1 MEESCGEGEV
11 EEEEEG
17 EEEGDDDVS
26 QNSNSS
32 KKRQRR
38 ESGSGRSSRSG
49 SSSIHININNNYT
62 TNGIPMGLWT
72 VYVDSE
78 ADVGF
83 PLAPL
88 AGVPDTHD
96 RMMGVTAAR
105 NATPLPLP
113 LPFPGNNTD
122 TTTTTT
128 TTRRDTASLISNMI
142 TTSIAERAPSSS
154 SSGGAMTKDTFEYK
168 DWERIKE
175 TLTCA
180 SELCDRAWLCYF
192 FCVFYA
198 RLIAVFSSFPR
209 CCKLKYNLGSR

>member
-17 EEEGDDDVS
+17 EEEGDDVS

-32 KKRQRR
+32 KRQRR
-38 ESGSGRSSRSG
+38 DSGSGQSSRSNSN
-49 SSSIHININNNYT
+49 SSFHINVNT
-62 TNGIPMGLWT
+62 TNGTPMGLWT

-78 ADVGF
+78 ADVGMGF
-83 PLAPL
+83 RVP
-88 AGVPDTHD
+88 PDTHD
-96 RMMGVTAAR
+96 RMGVTAR
-105 NATPLPLP
+105 NGTPLPLP
-113 LPFPGNNTD
+113 LPLPGDNTD
-122 TTTTTT
+122 TTIT
-128 TTRRDTASLISNMI
+128 TTRRAAASLISNMI

-154 SSGGAMTKDTFEYK
+154 NPGGVTTKETFEYK

-192 FCVFYA
+192 FCVFMTVLSPCFF
-198 RLIAVFSSFPR
+198 LIV
-209 CCKLKYNLGSR
+209 CKLKYNLGTR